1 MMALSSLRSEQPHAV
16 GVLATAVSS
25 ERMHHAYLL
34 AGPEEAGADRLAAAV
49 AASLVCTDRRDV
61 DACGA
66 CAGCRKQAGG
76 NHPDVIFVAPDDK
89 GNIGIDTIRAL
100 SGRLAL
106 RAAESAIKVAIL
118 ERADGMKP
126 PAQNALLKTL
136 EEPPGATC
144 FLLTSARVRMLLP
157 TVRSRCQTVRLAPR
171 PREGAWRTL
180 VEAGFT
186 PEVARPIA
194 ALVGPDTTRA
204 QSMLDRG
211 AEEIVSNLR
220 QALRADTPLGDL
232 IRIAGDLGADRDRA
246 DLALAFLEVEVRD
259 RLARAHGATSELLFT
274 EPDASV
280 PATHLSAAA
289 ERLTEVRRFRAI
301 NANRTLALENIL
313 LAAAGHG
320 QPQPGT
326 TR

>member
-1 MMALSSLRSEQPHAV
+1 
-16 GVLATAVSS
+16 
-25 ERMHHAYLL
+25 
-34 AGPEEAGADRLAAAV
+34 
-49 AASLVCTDRRDV
+49 
-61 DACGA
+61 
-66 CAGCRKQAGG
+66 
-76 NHPDVIFVAPDDK
+76 
-89 GNIGIDTIRAL
+89 
-100 SGRLAL
+100 
-106 RAAESAIKVAIL
+106 
-118 ERADGMKP
+118 
-126 PAQNALLKTL
+126 
-136 EEPPGATC
+136 
-144 FLLTSARVRMLLP
+144 
-157 TVRSRCQTVRLAPR
+157 
-171 PREGAWRTL
+171 
-180 VEAGFT
+180 
-186 PEVARPIA
+186 
-194 ALVGPDTTRA
+194 
-204 QSMLDRG
+204 MLDRG